1 MKLSQEKISIFL
13 SFDFAHFY
21 TIGTP
26 KGAGMDWCWKG
37 WTVSVS
43 LWPGFWYLG
52 VASWHSTFRRAWQ
65 EGCSLYAKEDPS
77 ASMEYS
83 QVASSSKALTILG
96 YWQHKASERGG
107 VTVCRWGKWGP
118 ETRATLLQ
126 WWSWVNEEPAVN
138 SWQCSHSDASHRTIH
153 LLCSILA
160 IYCYLDYFP
169 WF

>member
-21 TIGTP
+21 TTGTP

-118 ETRATLLQ
+118 ETELPCCSGGAGLMRSQQLIADSALIPMSATEQ
-126 WWSWVNEEPAVN
+126 YTSFAQSWLFIV
-138 SWQCSHSDASHRTIH
+138 T
-153 LLCSILA
+153 
-160 IYCYLDYFP
+160 
-169 WF
+169 